1 MNQNVLQKEE
11 ALQMWH
17 GSNGNPANRVFDHF
31 AVTMKRKNKKE
42 LHAYR
47 TIKSVGNASPETDRQ
62 VRQNFL
68 SPRNNID
75 KYKNFPVT
83 TSDQVFA
90 SGNKYIKAIKLRN

>member
-11 ALQMWH
+11 ALQMWQ

-31 AVTMKRKNKKE
+31 AVTMKKKTKQE

-47 TIKSVGNASPETDRQ
+47 TIKGVGNASPETDRQ